1 MTEASQNLDH
11 QHWDKMADE
20 AVDALINGPG
30 YYLVESVF
38 SPEQVA
44 AANRII
50 NHHSDGVQ
58 TATHFHGGH
67 ADKIHLQRRVW
78 NLLNKG
84 QVFVDMVQHPLV
96 MKVFGPI
103 LGRQFILGSFAANRL
118 LPGAPGQEPH
128 IDYPYWDLHDKGEFP
143 VGINAGFHMNC
154 QSLIALHEFTAEN
167 GATAVV
173 PGSQS
178 RGVYPGADDF
188 AREHIQ
194 LSCPAGSL
202 LLFVG
207 MIWHCSMPNNSSGER
222 TSVLGQYLPK
232 FVKPMEAL
240 DQSVAR
246 DVLAA
251 ATPELRQLLGVDLR
265 YPELLEDADAGNAE
279 GRTA

>member
-1 MTEASQNLDH
+1 MTDRDRD
-11 QHWDKMADE
+11 WDKIASE
-20 AVDALINGPG
+20 AVDALLNGQG

-38 SPEQVA
+38 DADQVA
-44 AANRII
+44 EANRII
-50 NHHSDGVQ
+50 NAHSESKQ
-58 TATHFHGGH
+58 TATHFHGNH
-67 ADKIHLQRRVW
+67 EDKIHLQRRVW

-128 IDYPYWDLHDKGEFP
+128 IDYPYWDLHDTGEFP
-143 VGINAGFHMNC
+143 AGINAGFHMNC
-154 QSLIALHEFTAEN
+154 QSLISLHEFTAEN

-178 RGVYPGADDF
+178 RGAYPDAGAFDQ
-188 AREHIQ
+188 EHIQ
-194 LSCPAGSL
+194 LSCPPGSL

-207 MIWHCSMPNNSSGER
+207 MIWHCSMPNNSKGER

-240 DQSVAR
+240 DQSVAP

-265 YPELLEDADAGNAE
+265 YPELLEEAEAGNAE
-279 GRTA
+279 GKSA